1 MFAKQVKRRAGAND
15 PFRGLAMG
23 DLARETLS
31 GFSGVVSGRVE
42 HIAGCNQVL
51 LQPEVGADGAWRDA
65 IWFDVERV
73 SVIERGYSAIE
84 GRSTGG
90 EIPTPPTRTAA
101 AETKSGP
108 VLRDRLDALDSEL
121 YGFEAAYQRLNHAV
135 ERRELADLSGS
146 EAQDFVRA
154 LEGVMGALVLLE
166 EKDALPL
173 VTTEGVEREKGRVA
187 AAAQIIA
194 VSRRASSKGGDA

>member
-1 MFAKQVKRRAGAND
+1 MFAKQVKRRAGDSD

-51 LQPEVGADGAWRDA
+51 LQPEVGADGAWRDS

-73 SVIERGYSAIE
+73 EVIERGYSAIE
-84 GRSTGG
+84 GRPTGG

-101 AETKSGP
+101 AETKPGP
-108 VLRDRLDALDSEL
+108 VLRDRLYAFYGEL
-121 YGFEAAYQRLNHAV
+121 YRFEAARARLDRAV

-146 EAQDFVRA
+146 EAQDFGRA

-187 AAAQIIA
+187 AEAQVIAAG
-194 VSRRASSKGGDA
+194 RRTASKGGDA